1 MPPDWQVT
9 HLCAQGSAGSRAQAE
24 GREGRRVRTAYPS
37 RPAQGTVPLLREGKG
52 TTHSQ
57 MCNPVTFGLTL
68 STNVPGYICSY
79 LGIL

>member
-52 TTHSQ
+52 TL
-57 MCNPVTFGLTL
+57 CNPVTFGLTL